1 MSFDQNLDAQALLNK
16 MVFDFMKQQ
25 RQQRYWKWFKR
36 FIWVAVIGFFAFQVA
51 LDMLSEKQM
60 RQRPHVGLIDLK
72 GEIGDNTAASSDN
85 MSKALDKAY
94 KSPNLQALILRI
106 NRPGGSPVQA
116 DYMFNLLKYYR
127 QKYPKT
133 TVYAVCTESCASAAY
148 YVAAA
153 ADKIYANPASI
164 VDSIGVVYN
173 GFCFDELMQKVGVSR
188 RLMIAGKNKAM
199 MDPFS
204 PVNPEQKILMQ
215 KMIDEIHQ
223 QFIAKVKEGRGTR
236 LKIDDE
242 TFSGLPWTG
251 QDSLSRGL
259 IDGFG
264 STGDLI
270 RQVIKVDD
278 VVDYT
283 EKPSVVEQFS
293 RHVGA
298 SLNWNVDSLLQ
309 GMSIR

>member
-25 RQQRYWKWFKR
+25 RQQKYWRWVKR
-36 FIWVAVIGFFAFQVA
+36 FLWLAVLGFFVFQVA
-51 LDMLSEKQM
+51 LEIFTEKQM

-72 GEIGDNTAASSDN
+72 GEISDNTAASSDN

-106 NRPGGSPVQA
+106 NSPGGSPVQA

-127 QKYPKT
+127 HKYPKT
-133 TVYAVCTESCASAAY
+133 NVYAVCTESCASAAY

-164 VDSIGVVYN
+164 VGSIGVVYN
-173 GFCFDELMQKVGVSR
+173 GFGFDELMKKFGVSR

-204 PVNPEQKILMQ
+204 PVNPEQKLLMQ

-223 QFIAKVKEGRGTR
+223 QFIAKVKEGRGDR

-251 QDSLSRGL
+251 QDALARGL

-298 SLNWNVDSLLQ
+298 SFDWNVDSLLQ